1 MKNEM
6 VDSINV
12 DYDMNDT
19 LLSVHRGPYK
29 EGQYVDEG
37 AYIIFEW
44 EERDPEFEEIYKLLE
59 WERKELL
66 EIRFGYTTKNKRAE
80 HGESSYGRK
89 IVFEKNHIKK
99 IVNHLIKFL

>member
-6 VDSINV
+6 VEGIKVND
-12 DYDMNDT
+12 DYGDGNR
-19 LLSVHRGPYK
+19 LYVHRGPNK

-44 EERDPEFEEIYKLLE
+44 EEKDPEFEKLLGKE
-59 WERKELL
+59 EKELL

-80 HGESSYGRK
+80 HGESSYDRK